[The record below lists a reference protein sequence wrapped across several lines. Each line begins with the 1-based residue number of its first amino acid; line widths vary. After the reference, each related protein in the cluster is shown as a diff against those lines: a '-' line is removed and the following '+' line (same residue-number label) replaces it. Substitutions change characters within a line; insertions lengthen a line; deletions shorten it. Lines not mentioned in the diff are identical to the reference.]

1 MFKTYC
7 RTHVHQIRH
16 LSATVVAE
24 RFDKYIAMIYLG
36 HAQSRDTTSR
46 YICNEGQTTLKVSNT
61 LCRLVPELAEFTMP
75 LEEIAQNDV
84 SNSQLSEK
92 TQER

>member
-24 RFDKYIAMIYLG
+24 RFDKYTAMIYLG

-46 YICNEGQTTLKVSNT
+46 YICNEGQTTLKISNT
-61 LCRLVPELAEFTMP
+61 LCSLVPEL
-75 LEEIAQNDV
+75 
-84 SNSQLSEK
+84 SNLD
-92 TQER
+92 T